1 MKLFESIRRAYVA
14 FVALFGP
21 PFARLKYLIQ
31 CQALVFVLDTRGEA
45 TEFTAPIMMVIS
57 GIIWVICTPI
67 FVNQVQATSTSGW
80 NFTGSAGAITLFQLL
95 PFIFIAG
102 GVIWIVRKAMS

>member
-1 MKLFESIRRAYVA
+1 MKLSERIRRAYLA
-14 FVALFGP
+14 LIALFGP
-21 PFARLKYLIQ
+21 LFARIKYILHS
-31 CQALVFVLDTRGEA
+31 QALVFVLDARGEA

-67 FVNQVQATSTSGW
+67 FVTQVQSTSTSGW
-80 NFTGSAGAITLFQLL
+80 NFTGAAGAITLFQLL